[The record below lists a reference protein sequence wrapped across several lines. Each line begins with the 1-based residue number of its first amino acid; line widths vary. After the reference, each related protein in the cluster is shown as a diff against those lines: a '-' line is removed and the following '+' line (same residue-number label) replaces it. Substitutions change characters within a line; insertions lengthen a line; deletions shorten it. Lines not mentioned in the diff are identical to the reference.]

1 MQAFWFSLLVNTSF
15 FLADVFIKLGSKDL
29 SAARLIYIRSI
40 YSVSFASI
48 WLYGSGNLF
57 PLPTGT
63 AALQLLGCSLLC
75 AVGLYTYILALKQ
88 IHFVNVAVVG
98 ITGALIHYVLG
109 IVLYDEKVSQWFYLA
124 AVLCIVGILIQ
135 WRKGNQR
142 KGIMYAIISS
152 FAWGFGYA
160 LLSIPL
166 QTTNA
171 IWGSWIME
179 FCILVLSALFLAS
192 ADKSFRLMKPELGR
206 ISLFFVALFTIL
218 GSYFINV
225 CYQIFSLNILG
236 FMQLAFFPYSLL
248 AGYFIFKEKL
258 SKTEWFGNGLIIGG
272 LVVYFAAC

>member
-1 MQAFWFSLLVNTSF
+1 MQAFWLSLLVNTAF

-29 SAARLIYIRSI
+29 SAPRLIYIRSI
-40 YSVSFASI
+40 FSVALASI
-48 WLYGSGNLF
+48 WLLGSGNF
-57 PLPTGT
+57 YPLPSQTVS
-63 AALQLLGCSLLC
+63 LQLIACSILC
-75 AVGLYTYILALKQ
+75 AIGLYTYVMALKQ

-109 IVLYDEKVSQWFYLA
+109 VVLFDEKASRWVYLA
-124 AVLCIVGILIQ
+124 ALLCVSGILIQ

-142 KGIMYAIISS
+142 KGIIYALISS

-166 QTTNA
+166 QNTNA

-179 FCILVLSALFLAS
+179 FCTLILSGLFLAYT
-192 ADKSFRLMKPELGR
+192 DKNLSLFKPGMVRLN
-206 ISLFFVALFTIL
+206 LFFVALFTIL
-218 GSYFINV
+218 GSYLINI
-225 CYQIFSLNILG
+225 CYQHFSLNILG

-258 SKTEWFGNGLIIGG
+258 SKMEWLGNSLIMGG
-272 LVVYFAAC
+272 LVIYFVAC